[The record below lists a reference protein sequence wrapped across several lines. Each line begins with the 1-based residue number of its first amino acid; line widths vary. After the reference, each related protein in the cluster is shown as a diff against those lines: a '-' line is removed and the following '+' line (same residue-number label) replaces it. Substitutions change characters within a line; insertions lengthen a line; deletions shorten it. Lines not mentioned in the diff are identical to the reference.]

1 MASKIDSATV
11 NPLLLSHIEFF
22 FGNLAPLHIHDLI
35 DQSSLL
41 DPVPKLR
48 SIGCIFEGLMMT
60 LSRKSFGLELRI
72 AAFTYCLTLAFG
84 KP

>member
-35 DQSSLL
+35 DVSSFL
-41 DPVPKLR
+41 DPVPNPSQSDAYLK
-48 SIGCIFEGLMMT
+48 
-60 LSRKSFGLELRI
+60 
-72 AAFTYCLTLAFG
+72 AWW
-84 KP
+84 